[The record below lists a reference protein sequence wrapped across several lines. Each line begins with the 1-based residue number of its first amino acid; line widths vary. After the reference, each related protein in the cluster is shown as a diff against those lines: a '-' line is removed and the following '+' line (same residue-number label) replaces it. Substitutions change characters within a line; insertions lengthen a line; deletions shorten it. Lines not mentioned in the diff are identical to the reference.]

1 MREERLSLR
10 PFEDFRIS
18 NYESIQAVNEHARA
32 KIRGSI
38 PFERREDYMRAGR
51 QTTWVQVVAVS
62 EGKEW
67 ILFYGVIEQIQ
78 IEIRNRTC
86 MAELRLCSGTR
97 LMDYEL
103 HTRSFQNKKLIYREV
118 LDVCSQ
124 GYEKSAKIM
133 TEGRETTI
141 PHFIMQYQETDWE
154 FIKRLAAM
162 NHTVVCADC
171 STKGEKY
178 YFGLPERKAVPED
191 SLCEYQVEYDMG
203 EYWNKKGSGL
213 SIREEDAASYILEGR
228 EAHFLGEKKILNGKE
243 RYIWKIECSLKG
255 NELYHTCY
263 MKSRT
268 GLQAASYANPKLA
281 GVSLLAQVVG
291 VKDEKVRIKINC
303 DENKEKSGTAWYSF
317 STVYS
322 SPDGTGWYCMPENG
336 DLVRLYFPTGREE
349 DAYVASA
356 YHEEEGT
363 LRTHPECKF
372 WRNKEGKEI
381 RLTPERILLTNNQGS
396 YVSLSDEE
404 GIEMVSKGTV
414 TIRSGNSLSIIS
426 ENSSIELSAPKKI
439 SLKQGQTEM
448 SLGGEI
454 SMQGAKVML

>member
-1 MREERLSLR
+1 MREERLSLM
-10 PFEDFRIS
+10 PFEDLRIL

-32 KIRGSI
+32 KIRGNI
-38 PFERREDYMRAGR
+38 PFERREDYIKAGR
-51 QTTWVQVVAVS
+51 LTTWVQVMVVS
-62 EGKEW
+62 EKKER
-67 ILFYGVIEQIQ
+67 ILFYGVIEQLQ
-78 IEIRNRTC
+78 IETRNRTC
-86 MAELRLCSGTR
+86 MAEIRLCSGTR
-97 LMDYEL
+97 LMDFEA
-103 HTRSFQNKKLIYREV
+103 HTRSFQNKKLTYQGL

-124 GYEKSAKIM
+124 GYEDVAKIM
-133 TEGRETTI
+133 VVGRKMLI

-178 YFGLPERKAVPED
+178 YFGMPERKAGLEELL
-191 SLCEYQVEYDMG
+191 SEYQVEYDME
-203 EYWNKKGSGL
+203 EYWNKKGRGL
-213 SIREEDAASYILEGR
+213 SIQEEDIVSYVLKGR
-228 EAHFLGEKKILNGKE
+228 EIHDLGEKRMIDGKE
-243 RYIWKIECSLKG
+243 LYIWKIECSMKG

-263 MKSRT
+263 MKSCT
-268 GLQAASYANPKLA
+268 GLQVASYVNPKLA

-291 VKDEKVRIKINC
+291 VKNEKVQIKINC
-303 DENKEKSGTAWYSF
+303 DENKGESGMAWYSF

-336 DLVRLYFPTGREE
+336 DLVRLYFPTSKEE

-356 YHEEEGT
+356 YHKEEGV

-396 YVSLSDEE
+396 YMSLSDEE
-404 GIEMVSKGTV
+404 GIEVVSKGNVTV
-414 TIRSGNSLSIIS
+414 QAENSLRIIS
-426 ENSSIELSAPKKI
+426 ENSSIELSAPKRI
-439 SLKQGQTEM
+439 CLKQGQTEM

-454 SMQGAKVML
+454 SMQGAKVRL